1 MTEGQ
6 EVTVDQEKS
15 VTKFRALV
23 EREEQA
29 LLSSCEVWEAKLK
42 HDGVTD
48 LPEEVQGLVRSV
60 VGQGKLV
67 MAERFVQFRGLIDN
81 CEEGLGEKKVTLLDL
96 HGFWEMIYLQVKD
109 VNSKFL
115 DLSKLEANHWKR
127 PVQVETVRIIKE
139 SGGERKKKRSG
150 GGGKTSASPGLKA
163 LIASRRKLVT
173 EGLEKEV
180 KASMEGS
187 GESSSPE
194 TGHSL
199 LEMKPATTF
208 HGGFFSLFSPARE
221 VITKAKKSSPLLATR
236 SVGRVHKSGRKTI
249 TESARRT
256 ASLVSPCVSHLAK
269 LAINRKD
276 GNITAKRSSLFDGLD
291 DDDDQT
297 AAAACEWKQ

>member
-6 EVTVDQEKS
+6 EITGGQEKS
-15 VTKFRALV
+15 LTNFRSLV

-29 LLSSCEVWEAKLK
+29 LLRSCEVWEAKLK

-127 PVQVETVRIIKE
+127 PVQVETVRLIKE

-150 GGGKTSASPGLKA
+150 GGKTGASPGLKA

-173 EGLEKEV
+173 EGLEKEI

-187 GESSSPE
+187 VESSSPE

-199 LEMKPATTF
+199 LEIKPATTF

-221 VITKAKKSSPLLATR
+221 VTTKAKKSSPLLATR

-276 GNITAKRSSLFDGLD
+276 GKIAAKRSSLFDDL

-297 AAAACEWKQ
+297 PAAASEWKQ